1 MQRRLLPM
9 LVVLA
14 ILMTSTVGCLG
25 LIPAREAVEGFRE
38 PAEWAFDYDKIY
50 VSHIYTTL
58 EIQPYTNKSTF
69 VVDDSVT
76 EISVYFKAAFTF
88 SDIFPQFE
96 NNTRYVRATL
106 TDSEGVIQWHVDVS
120 SDSAPVEETLEPTPE
135 FAKGEWVLDV
145 EARGIG
151 EETLGLIHDNF
162 NIQLTITKTCVEYPL
177 EADCATE

>member
-25 LIPAREAVEGFRE
+25 LIPAREAVEGFRK

-88 SDIFPQFE
+88 SDIFP
-96 NNTRYVRATL
+96 NA
-106 TDSEGVIQWHVDVS
+106 
-120 SDSAPVEETLEPTPE
+120 SAPIP
-135 FAKGEWVLDV
+135 
-145 EARGIG
+145 
-151 EETLGLIHDNF
+151 N
-162 NIQLTITKTCVEYPL
+162 
-177 EADCATE
+177 

>member
-1 MQRRLLPM
+1 MQRRILPM

-14 ILMTSTVGCLG
+14 MLMTSTVGCLG

-38 PAEWAFDYDKIY
+38 PAELVKVYDKIY
-50 VSHIYTTL
+50 VSHTYTTL

-69 VVDDSVT
+69 VVDDSVF
-76 EISVYFKAAFTF
+76 EISVYFKAAFAF
-88 SDIFPQFE
+88 SDMFPQFE

-120 SDSAPVEETLEPTPE
+120 SNSAPVEETLEPTPE

-145 EARGIG
+145 QARGIG

-162 NIQLTITKTCVEYPL
+162 NILLTIKKQCLKYPL
-177 EADCATE
+177 EGSCSVE